1 MQPPAVQHGRELVQ
15 AGLRGI
21 EELLDPQEVFL
32 QGMGREGGENSVGA
46 GWGRALGARDDPH
59 THLTP
64 YLSRGEEGQ
73 SELDQSLGLDLHG
86 GERALEDG
94 ESLRGGSR
102 GIIRAHRLPGPHP
115 EGLCAPHTCWKGL
128 LRLCSQ
134 YR

>member
-1 MQPPAVQHGRELVQ
+1 MRKGEQG
-15 AGLRGI
+15 GG
-21 EELLDPQEVFL
+21 DP
-32 QGMGREGGENSVGA
+32 
-46 GWGRALGARDDPH
+46 PH
-59 THLTP
+59 TYLTP

-73 SELDQSLGLDLHG
+73 SELDQPLGLDLHG

-94 ESLRGGSR
+94 ESLRGGGGDSR
-102 GIIRAHRLPGPHP
+102 GIIRAHHPASPHP